1 MMEWMPGPTTVWMV
15 HLARG
20 ESPDGVRGT
29 LTLESDSVVF
39 TDRDL
44 RTLRFH
50 RSGIRRAKRL
60 RGSPILQLDWTDG
73 AVPRR
78 TAFYFVQPPPLAT
91 DPNSASLPTSPRS
104 DRPLGGLGAT
114 RRTSKRRQMRTNAS
128 YLQVYGGD
136 ERAHIQSWANEIAK
150 LLAREGP

>member
-1 MMEWMPGPTTVWMV
+1 MMGWMPGPTNVWMV

-29 LTLESDSVVF
+29 LILENEFVVF

-44 RTLRFH
+44 RALRFH
-50 RSGIRRAKRL
+50 RSDIRGAKRL
-60 RGSPILQLDWTDG
+60 RGSPVLQLDWTDG
-73 AVPRR
+73 DVLRR

-91 DPNSASLPTSPRS
+91 DPNAASLPSSPRS
-104 DRPLGGLGAT
+104 GRPLGGLGAI

-128 YLQVYGGD
+128 YLTVFGGN
-136 ERAHIQSWANEIAK
+136 ERATIQSWADEIAR
-150 LLAREGP
+150 LLAGDGP